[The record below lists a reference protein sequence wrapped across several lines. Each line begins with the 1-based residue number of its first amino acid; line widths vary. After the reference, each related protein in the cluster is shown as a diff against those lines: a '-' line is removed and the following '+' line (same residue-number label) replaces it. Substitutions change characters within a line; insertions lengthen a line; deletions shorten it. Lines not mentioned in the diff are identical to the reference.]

1 MPTIAVIDD
10 DNNILTSVS
19 NMFESEG
26 YWAVTYSDGLAALDA
41 FRRNPPDLAILDI
54 EMPRIDA
61 MEALRRL
68 RTGCD
73 IPVILLTTTEAEA
86 VELVGFKMGADD
98 IIRKPF
104 SQRLLLER
112 VKAVLRR
119 RMLNDEPA
127 PREVK
132 TIEYG
137 EVRLDA
143 ERHRCT
149 WRDQTIA
156 LTAMEFRIVQ
166 ALVSRPGVVRSRD
179 AIMGMTHDEKRCGD
193 DRTIDCHIKR
203 IRKKFRRADAQFD
216 LIETLYGVGYRFR
229 ESSVPRRPRAGNRI

>member
-10 DNNILTSVS
+10 DNKILTSVS
-19 NMFESEG
+19 TMFESEG
-26 YWAVTYSDGLAALDA
+26 YRAVTYSDGRAALDA
-41 FRRNPPDLAILDI
+41 FRRKPPDLAILDI

-86 VELVGFKMGADD
+86 IELVGFKMGADD

-104 SQRLLLER
+104 SPRLLLER

-119 RMLNDEPA
+119 RMLSDEPA
-127 PREVK
+127 PREDK

-179 AIMGMTHDEKRCGD
+179 VIMGMTHDEKRCGD

-229 ESSVPRRPRAGNRI
+229 ESSAPRRPRAGNRI

>member
-10 DNNILTSVS
+10 DHDVLTSVS
-19 NMFESEG
+19 TLFESEG
-26 YWAVTYSDGLAALDA
+26 YRTITYADVLTALDA
-41 FRRNPPDLAILDI
+41 LKRSPPDLAILDI
-54 EMPRIDA
+54 KMPRMDG

-68 RTGCD
+68 RKGSD
-73 IPVILLTTTEAEA
+73 IPVILLTVTEGEA
-86 VELVGFKMGADD
+86 AELVGFKMGADD
-98 IIRKPF
+98 CIRKPF

-119 RMLNDEPA
+119 RMLNDDPSLHLA
-127 PREVK
+127 K

-137 EVRLDA
+137 EICLDV
-143 ERHRCT
+143 ERHQCM
-149 WRDQTIA
+149 WRNHPVA
-156 LTAMEFRIVQ
+156 LTATEFQIVQ

-179 AIMGMTHDEKRCGD
+179 ALIDIAHDDESCVD

-216 LIETLYGVGYRFR
+216 MIETLYGVGYRFR
-229 ESSVPRRPRAGNRI
+229 ERSAPRRPAAGNQG